1 MDSCGGPGTQT
12 SVPRNK
18 NQRRPSRRDSFYRQ
32 GLPRDPHGATAL
44 GGDRAR
50 AIVRVASQRGA
61 SGDETSVKRTTSRAF
76 GSRSLPEVLRDT
88 NYSESERQ
96 KYFELFVFLY

>member
-18 NQRRPSRRDSFYRQ
+18 NQRRPSRRDSFYR
-32 GLPRDPHGATAL
+32 GTTALGSMLHGATAL

-61 SGDETSVKRTTSRAF
+61 WRRDVGKTYDKSSVRVPIAARGVA
-76 GSRSLPEVLRDT
+76 RYELLR
-88 NYSESERQ
+88 
-96 KYFELFVFLY
+96 K